1 VAPDL
6 EPELEEFHQTEE
18 RLQAVIQSAPV
29 GILEVDL
36 ASRVIRWNPAAER
49 IFGWPPE
56 EILGRPVP
64 FVPPSKQAEF
74 EDVLRTV
81 RAGQRYPNIETYR
94 QRKDGT
100 LVDVE
105 IAAAPVRDSSG
116 KVVSHMV
123 VFTDITK
130 RKRQEREL
138 RASRARIVEAA
149 DTERRRLERNL
160 HDGAQQRLVGIAL
173 LLRLAAAALGDDA
186 TDSRRTLERSSEELS
201 LALAELRELARG
213 LHPAI
218 LTSGGLGVA
227 LESLAGRAPVPVA
240 ITGTPPQGLPE
251 AVEAAAYYLV
261 AEALTNIAKYA
272 RASAAQVRVELRDGR
287 AVIEVS
293 DDGVGGADAGGGSG
307 LRGLVDRVEALGG
320 GLEVHSPLG
329 DGTTLRAEIP
339 CHAPADERPDAPTE
353 RTDEV
358 FAAVRARVVERAAG
372 PGVSSLRVVV
382 AEDSLLL
389 RAGVVRVLEDAGFE
403 VVGQA
408 GDAARLL
415 QEVRAHRPDL
425 VVTDIRMPPTY
436 TDEGLQA
443 AGLIRAELPG
453 TGVLLLSQY
462 AEEAYALQL
471 LRESTA
477 GTGYL
482 LKDRVSEPRAFA
494 DAVRQVAGGGSVLD
508 PELLAAMLGGRP
520 VEALIDELSTRER
533 EVISCMSQGRS
544 NEAIAQEMNV
554 SERAVESHV
563 ASIFTKLALPPM
575 GDDRRRMLAML
586 LSRS

>member
-1 VAPDL
+1 
-6 EPELEEFHQTEE
+6 
-18 RLQAVIQSAPV
+18 
-29 GILEVDL
+29 
-36 ASRVIRWNPAAER
+36 
-49 IFGWPPE
+49 
-56 EILGRPVP
+56 
-64 FVPPSKQAEF
+64 
-74 EDVLRTV
+74 
-81 RAGQRYPNIETYR
+81 
-94 QRKDGT
+94 
-100 LVDVE
+100 
-105 IAAAPVRDSSG
+105 
-116 KVVSHMV
+116 MV

-173 LLRLAAAALGDDA
+173 LLRLAAAALGDDSR
-186 TDSRRTLERSSEELS
+186 DSRRTLERSSEELS

-218 LTSGGLGVA
+218 LTNGGLDVA
-227 LESLAGRAPVPVA
+227 LRSLAGRAPVPVT

-251 AVEAAAYYLV
+251 AVEVAAYYLV

-272 RASAAQVRVELRDGR
+272 RATAAQVRVELRDGR

-320 GLEVHSPLG
+320 AFEVHSPLG

-339 CHAPADERPDAPTE
+339 CHASADERPDAPTE

-358 FAAVRARVVERAAG
+358 FAAVKARVVERAAD
-372 PGVSSLRVVV
+372 PGVTPLRVVV

-408 GDAARLL
+408 GDADGLL

-471 LRESTA
+471 LRESAA

-494 DAVRQVAGGGSVLD
+494 DAVRQVGGGGSVLD

-520 VEALIDELSTRER
+520 AEALIDQLSARER
-533 EVISCMSQGRS
+533 EVISRMSEGRS
-544 NEAIAQEMNV
+544 NEALARELDL
-554 SERAVESHV
+554 SERAVEAHV